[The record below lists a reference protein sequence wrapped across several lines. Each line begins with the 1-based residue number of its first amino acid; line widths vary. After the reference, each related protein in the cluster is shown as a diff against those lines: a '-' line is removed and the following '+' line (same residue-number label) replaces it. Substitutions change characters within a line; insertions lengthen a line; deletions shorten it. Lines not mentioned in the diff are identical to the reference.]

1 LQKALNGRII
11 FIVKRIGL
19 WLAVGVGVIVVLV
32 IAALIAVPFLVDT
45 PRVQSIIANTASSA
59 LGRPVKFAAVSVSV
73 LPLPAVVLRNLE
85 VAEDPSFGTEPF
97 LKLDRAEIRLRLW
110 PLLLFRVELGDF
122 VLKQPA
128 ITLIQH
134 ADGRWNISSLGAAGE
149 TPPPRGPARPS
160 AGGGGTGTGVA
171 LPSRIKIEKGIV
183 AYESKAG
190 GGNAN
195 YRVEDLDLTVTP
207 SMGPIA
213 IEGGLRIK
221 PGDLE
226 VKIADT
232 TVALN
237 SGRALTDAPVKGRLV
252 LDGRNIQELVAAAM
266 GPDPVIAGGLKGTL
280 TLSGT
285 VGKPK
290 ASGDVQLSN
299 LTVTDTNPQCPAPKQ
314 RTLALGP
321 VKLNAAY
328 EDNRFSARPVTTS
341 LAKGTI
347 TTNLT
352 ATLEGGTRVE
362 LGDMAIKAVP
372 IEKLLVDFLCQGY
385 AVTGPLDLTGHT
397 SARLSEMWTTL
408 NGAGQLRLGPGQVV
422 GAQAIALLNNVVRV
436 GGAVESV
443 LGGEVRASAIGSALE
458 YESITATYTIT
469 NGVVSTKDLTLTGR
483 ALNGHAAGT
492 YALATSR
499 VNMDLTLKSGQ
510 RELRAAVAG
519 TAARPS
525 VRLMNAS
532 KLLSPREKQKL
543 GEELQDLLKRIR

>member
-1 LQKALNGRII
+1 
-11 FIVKRIGL
+11 VKRIGL
-19 WLAVGVGVIVVLV
+19 WVALGVGVIVVLA
-32 IAALIAVPFLVDT
+32 IAVLIAVPFLVDT
-45 PRVQSIIANTASSA
+45 PRVQGLIASTASNA

-122 VLKQPA
+122 VLKQPV

-149 TPPPRGPARPS
+149 TAEARGPARPR
-160 AGGGGTGTGVA
+160 AGGGGSGTGAV
-171 LPSRIKIEKGIV
+171 LPSRIRIEKGV
-183 AYESKAG
+183 VTYESKAG
-190 GGNAN
+190 GGDAR
-195 YRVEDLDLTVTP
+195 YRLEDLDLTVTP

-213 IEGGLRIK
+213 IEGGARIK

-226 VKIADT
+226 IKIAEG

-237 SGRALTDAPVKGRLV
+237 GSRALTEAPVRGRLV

-280 TLSGT
+280 TLGGT

-290 ASGDVQLSN
+290 ANGDVHLSN
-299 LTVTDTNPQCPAPKQ
+299 LTVTDTNPQCPAPKE
-314 RTLALGP
+314 RTLTLGP
-321 VKLNAAY
+321 VKLNATY
-328 EDNRFSARPVTTS
+328 EDNRLAARPVTTS
-341 LAKGTI
+341 LGNGTV

-362 LGDMAIKAVP
+362 LADMGIKAVP

-385 AVTGPLDLTGHT
+385 AVTGPLDLSGHT
-397 SARLSEMWTTL
+397 SARLSQMWTTL
-408 NGAGQLRLGPGQVV
+408 NGAGQLRLGPGKVV

-436 GGAVESV
+436 AGAVESV
-443 LGGEVRASAIGSALE
+443 VSGEVRPSAIGSALD
-458 YESITATYTIT
+458 YDSITATYTIT

-483 ALNGHAAGT
+483 ALSGNAAGT
-492 YALATSR
+492 YALATGAMN
-499 VNMDLTLKSGQ
+499 VDLTLKTGQ
-510 RELRAAVAG
+510 RELRANVAG
-519 TAARPS
+519 TAARPA
-525 VRLMNAS
+525 VRLTAAGN
-532 KLLSPREKQKL
+532 LLTPREKQKL
-543 GEELQDLLKRIR
+543 GEELQDLLKRLR